1 MVGNNNNCNYNYI
14 LYHQL
19 NGRLDQCTN
28 EEIPIVQFAQL
39 LQKLLISEPR
49 SSFCFYIDHCSLN
62 RWNNSNKISKNIIN
76 IKCTKLKH
84 DVIQEPKSK
93 KNTINNDSMTQDQHY
108 AKIWT
113 KTYLSSIASNGVI
126 HSINA
131 GTNGRFIMCN
141 IRNMSNCSARHE
153 DYFNDSTVYINIK
166 QKEFTVRCN
175 RVPCNK
181 KPWK

>member
-1 MVGNNNNCNYNYI
+1 
-14 LYHQL
+14 
-19 NGRLDQCTN
+19 
-28 EEIPIVQFAQL
+28 
-39 LQKLLISEPR
+39 
-49 SSFCFYIDHCSLN
+49 
-62 RWNNSNKISKNIIN
+62 
-76 IKCTKLKH
+76 
-84 DVIQEPKSK
+84 
-93 KNTINNDSMTQDQHY
+93 MTQDQHY

-113 KTYLSSIASNGVI
+113 KTYLSSIASNDVI
-126 HSINA
+126 HSINT

-141 IRNMSNCSARHE
+141 IRNMSNCSAQHE